1 MKCPTLASLS
11 VSSYSKSKKKR
22 EKQDQALVHWVDV
35 CPVQQGMEEVM
46 PQTPSSSLFV
56 FLSVPRRIFLNI
68 NKAERFSQFFLFDL
82 TALAQEIYLAL
93 QSLRKPIGWKDQSIT
108 LFRMNERS
116 NFSFHWCNHNGK
128 RWWGSLPLNMVKQLM
143 RFQLAM
149 GLGCLRA
156 ELLELPTDWEPLR
169 VELGTSPL

>member
-82 TALAQEIYLAL
+82 TALAQEIYD
-93 QSLRKPIGWKDQSIT
+93 SSNPIQRPI
-108 LFRMNERS
+108 
-116 NFSFHWCNHNGK
+116 NHAIYHSWAIEGK
-128 RWWGSLPLNMVKQLM
+128 RILIFHMKIGHSHKKESKNQRAHKKDWRKCSLTRIQ
-143 RFQLAM
+143 
-149 GLGCLRA
+149 
-156 ELLELPTDWEPLR
+156 E
-169 VELGTSPL
+169 